1 MLEEEKLEGGRR
13 DGDFD
18 GIDRLKSGIKGF
30 KNE

>member
-1 MLEEEKLEGGRR
+1 MFEEEKLERGRR

-18 GIDRLKSGIKGF
+18 GIDRLKIGIKGF